1 MPVRKIPKN
10 YRNVTGIAAY
20 RKAQGQ
26 AMFESTLERD
36 FITLLEFDPLVD
48 AFEVQPLKVNWHDG
62 ARNRSYTP
70 DLLVYYTQPR
80 HPTTLFEVKY
90 RSDLRENWAD
100 FKPKFKAA
108 RAFAK
113 EKGWK
118 FKLITER
125 EIRSPYLS
133 NAKFLMAFANKG
145 PISETDMDILDEAI
159 RRLEHSTPAELLGD
173 IYQDEWNRARLLPS
187 LWYLIG
193 IRHIATDLTKK
204 LTMTSPIWRLNA

>member
-20 RKAQGQ
+20 RKAEGQ

-36 FITLLEFDPLVD
+36 FITLLEFDPIVD
-48 AFEVQPLKVNWHDG
+48 SFEVQPMKIDWYGNG
-62 ARNRSYTP
+62 RNRTYTP

-80 HPTTLFEVKY
+80 YPTTLYEVKY
-90 RSDLRENWAD
+90 RSDLKENWPEL
-100 FKPKFKAA
+100 KPKFKAA
-108 RAFAK
+108 RAYAK

-118 FKLITER
+118 FKLVTER
-125 EIRSPYLS
+125 EIRTPYLE
-133 NAKFLMAFANKG
+133 NARFLMSYVNKG
-145 PISETDMDILDEAI
+145 PVSETDMDILDEAI
-159 RRLEHSTPAELLGD
+159 NKLEHTTPTQLLGD
-173 IYQDEWNRARLLPS
+173 IYQDEWNRAKLLPT

-204 LTMTSPIWRLNA
+204 LSMSSPIWRLNA